1 VRYTTAQIRLIRNGL
16 MEFVDPDGE
25 WEEVFRLASD
35 ELEDNGVLV
44 FCAYLDAVGDPG
56 RELTAEDF
64 QGAHQAFRGASYG
77 GLEYALYDYLAD
89 EISRGYAEL
98 VSPFMDWQKYRES
111 RYPHL
116 LVEFE
121 GMHYE
126 FTKEH

>member
-1 VRYTTAQIRLIRNGL
+1 MRYTTAEIRLIFNGL

-25 WEEVFRLASD
+25 WSEVFLLARE
-35 ELEDNGVLV
+35 ELEDAGVPV
-44 FCAYLDAVGDPG
+44 FCAYLETVGDPG
-56 RELTAEDF
+56 RLLTAEDF
-64 QGAHQAFRGASYG
+64 QGAHKAFRGAAYG
-77 GLEYALYDYLAD
+77 GVEYALHDYLAD

-98 VSPFMDWQKYRES
+98 VSPFMDWQAYRDK

-126 FTKEH
+126 FQKD